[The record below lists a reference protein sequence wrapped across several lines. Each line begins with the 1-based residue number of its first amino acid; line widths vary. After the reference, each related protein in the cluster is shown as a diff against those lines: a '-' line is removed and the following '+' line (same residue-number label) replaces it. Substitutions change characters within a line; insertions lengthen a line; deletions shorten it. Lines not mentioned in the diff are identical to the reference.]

1 MAAST
6 EGLGPRCCARKHT
19 ANVLLG
25 LRTCLPHGL
34 IAYYEAHPP
43 KGEIVLLI
51 GPPPELIASEAD
63 ADALL
68 AEALTTLKPS
78 QAAAQVAKVTG
89 VDRKTLYARA
99 MELRA
104 G

>member
-1 MAAST
+1 MRR
-6 EGLGPRCCARKHT
+6 G
-19 ANVLLG
+19 
-25 LRTCLPHGL
+25 LPHGL